1 MADSDSPADA
11 PKSAGGLSPAE
22 APNSEG
28 GPSPAEARK
37 SEGGHPRLARS
48 AGVFGL
54 ATIAS
59 RVLGLV
65 RDQVLAF
72 YFGAGDANDAF
83 RVASRIPNLVRDL
96 FAEGAMSAAFVP
108 TFTRELT
115 LHGRERAWRLA
126 SSVINALLTVTGI
139 IVIAGIVFAEP
150 LVRLYAADFAE
161 VPGKLELT
169 IYLTRISFPFL
180 TMVAVAAALMGMLN
194 SLGHFFVPA
203 LSPAMFNVAVIAMSL
218 SLIPFAPQLGIA
230 DITIV
235 AIATLVGGLGQLL
248 IQWPPLRREGFRYR
262 AVLDLK
268 DEGLHRVLLLMGPG
282 TIGMAATQINV
293 FVNTVLATGQGTGA
307 VSWLDFAFRLM
318 YLPIGLFGVSIA
330 TAAAPAI
337 SRMVAT
343 RDFARIRSTLANA
356 LGLMMFLNVPAT
368 VGLFILA
375 RPIVAVIFE
384 HGEFTAA
391 DTMATAAAL
400 QYYAIGLVG
409 YSIVRI
415 ISPTFYALQRS
426 RVPVMASAGSVVVN
440 VILNLALVRVMGYR
454 GLALGTSITAIVNAT
469 VQLALLR
476 REIHGLE
483 GSRIAASLARIMAA
497 SAVMGAVTWGSQTT
511 LEHLMPGDSLLLQIV
526 RLLITISLSLAA
538 LAVSAQVLRIREFT
552 EARDLIVGRVRRMA
566 G

>member
-1 MADSDSPADA
+1 MPNPDSPAEA
-11 PKSAGGLSPAE
+11 PKSAGG
-22 APNSEG
+22 
-28 GPSPAEARK
+28 
-37 SEGGHPRLARS
+37 PRLARS

-115 LHGRERAWRLA
+115 QNGRERAWQLA
-126 SSVINALLTVTGI
+126 SSVINALLIVTGV
-139 IVIAGIVFAEP
+139 IVVAGIVFAEP
-150 LVRLYAADFAE
+150 LVRFFAADFAE

-169 IYLTRISFPFL
+169 VYLTRIIFPFL
-180 TMVAVAAALMGMLN
+180 TLIAVAAALMGMLN
-194 SLGHFFVPA
+194 SLGHFFIPA
-203 LSPAMFNVAVIAMSL
+203 LSPAMYNVAVIVMSL
-218 SLIPFAPQLGIA
+218 SLIPLAPSLGIQE
-230 DITIV
+230 ITIV
-235 AIATLVGGLGQLL
+235 AVATLVGGLGQLA
-248 IQWPPLRREGFRYR
+248 IQWPPLKREGFRYR
-262 AVLDLK
+262 AVLNLK

-293 FVNTVLATGQGTGA
+293 FVNTVLATSQGTGA

-330 TAAAPAI
+330 TAATPAI
-337 SRMVAT
+337 SRMVAEH
-343 RDFARIRSTLANA
+343 DFARIRSTLANA

-368 VGLFILA
+368 VGLIVLA

-391 DTMATAAAL
+391 DTTATAAAL
-400 QYYAIGLVG
+400 QLYAIGLVG

-426 RVPVMASAGSVVVN
+426 RIPVMVSAGSVVVN
-440 VILNLALVRVMGYR
+440 VALNLALVRVMGYR

-469 VQLALLR
+469 VQLILLR
-476 REIHGLE
+476 RELSGLE
-483 GSRIAASLARIMAA
+483 GGKIAASFARVVAA
-497 SAVMGAVTWGSQTT
+497 AAVMGAVTFGANAAFER
-511 LEHLMPGDSLLLQIV
+511 LLPGDALLLQIV
-526 RLLITISLSLAA
+526 RLTATIAVSLAA
-538 LAVSAQVLRIREFT
+538 LAITAQLLRIPEFG
-552 EARDLIVGRVRRMA
+552 EARDLLRRRLRRVS

>member
-1 MADSDSPADA
+1 MPHSDSPAEA
-11 PKSAGGLSPAE
+11 HKSDGG
-22 APNSEG
+22 
-28 GPSPAEARK
+28 R
-37 SEGGHPRLARS
+37 PRLARS

-115 LHGRERAWRLA
+115 QNGRERAWQLA
-126 SSVINALLTVTGI
+126 SSVINALLIVTGV
-139 IVIAGIVFAEP
+139 IVAAGIIFAEP
-150 LVRLYAADFAE
+150 LVRLFAADFAE

-169 IYLTRISFPFL
+169 VHLTRLVFPFL
-180 TMVAVAAALMGMLN
+180 TLVAVAAALMGMLN

-203 LSPAMFNVAVIAMSL
+203 LSPAMYNVAVVVMSL
-218 SLIPFAPQLGIA
+218 SLIPIAPALGMQ

-235 AIATLVGGLGQLL
+235 AVATLVGGLGQLA
-248 IQWPPLRREGFRYR
+248 IQWPPLKREGFRYR

-268 DEGLHRVLLLMGPG
+268 DQGLHRVLLLMGPG

-293 FVNTVLATGQGTGA
+293 VVNTVLATSQGTGA
-307 VSWLDFAFRLM
+307 VSWLDFAFRIM

-330 TAAAPAI
+330 TAATPAI
-337 SRMVAT
+337 SRMVAEH
-343 RDFARIRSTLANA
+343 DFARIRSTLANA

-368 VGLFILA
+368 VGLIVLA

-391 DTMATAAAL
+391 DTMATAAAVQL
-400 QYYAIGLVG
+400 YAIGLVG

-426 RVPVMASAGSVVVN
+426 RIPVMVSAGSVVVN
-440 VILNLALVRVMGYR
+440 VALNLALVRVMGYR

-469 VQLALLR
+469 VQLILLR
-476 REIHGLE
+476 RELSGLE
-483 GSRIAASLARIMAA
+483 GGKIAAAFARVLAAA
-497 SAVMGAVTWGSQTT
+497 AVMGAVTFGAN
-511 LEHLMPGDSLLLQIV
+511 LAFERLLPGDALLLQIV
-526 RLLITISLSLAA
+526 RLTATIALSLAA
-538 LAVSAQVLRIREFT
+538 LAVTAQVLRIPEFGD
-552 EARDLIVGRVRRMA
+552 ARDLVLRRLRRVG